1 MQELLTC
8 NKLSELAC
16 LTLYMMYEKLRGE
29 ESRWLV
35 SAPLACARVAAGGN
49 QLNVS
54 SMSRSPAVRC
64 VGVVSVVCLRAARY
78 EYIKE
83 LDRQR
88 GRGQQGAKS
97 PLLWDAGQVEE
108 LLQGSPVA
116 KEVGLRLKVFVRLVI
131 LCESLGCSKRCLLAF

>member
-1 MQELLTC
+1 MHRMVVLVQHRTCVRQCLIALLVMVC
-8 NKLSELAC
+8 VRDK
-16 LTLYMMYEKLRGE
+16 
-29 ESRWLV
+29 
-35 SAPLACARVAAGGN
+35 
-49 QLNVS
+49 
-54 SMSRSPAVRC
+54 RSVPC
-64 VGVVSVVCLRAARY
+64 AARY

-116 KEVGLRLKVFVRLVI
+116 KEVGLRLKV
-131 LCESLGCSKRCLLAF
+131 LLAMHACVQDALLYLQFSLRIDNMQSSQMPVW